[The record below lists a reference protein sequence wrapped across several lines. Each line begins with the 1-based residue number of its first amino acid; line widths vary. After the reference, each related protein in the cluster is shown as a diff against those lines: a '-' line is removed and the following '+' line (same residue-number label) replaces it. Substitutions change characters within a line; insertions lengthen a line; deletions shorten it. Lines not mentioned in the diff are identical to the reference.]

1 VDILDA
7 GKVNDMKIPPFRL
20 ERFFARYELKA
31 PYLLSSSDCESL
43 SIQELLDLEPGSAER
58 FRGHWL
64 GYTESQGSPELRRQI
79 TCLYDQIAPD
89 DVLVHAGAEEAI
101 FVFAN
106 ATLEPGDHVIV
117 HTPCYQSLAE
127 IARSIGC
134 DVTAWQTRPQD
145 GWELDTDFLKQAV
158 RPGTRAI
165 VVNCPHN
172 PTGYLMNH
180 TKLSQILDI
189 AREHGILVFSDEVY
203 RGLEHDPAERLPA
216 TCDLYENAVSLGV
229 MSKTYGLAGLRIGW
243 IATRNREVYA
253 KMAGFKDYTSIC
265 NSAPGEFLAA
275 VALRHRDRIVRRNLD
290 IIRRNLD
297 VLDGFFAR
305 HRGLFD
311 WQRPRAGSV
320 AFPGIA
326 TAAEAF
332 CIDLVERQGVLL
344 LPSTCFDA
352 GNRHFRIGFGRK
364 NLPDAVEKLH
374 EYIQQYV
381 VQKGSS

>member
-1 VDILDA
+1 
-7 GKVNDMKIPPFRL
+7 MKIPPFKL
-20 ERFFARYELKA
+20 ERFFARYEFKA

-43 SIQELLDLEPGSAER
+43 SIQELLDLEPGSADR

-64 GYTESQGSPELRRQI
+64 GYTESPGSPELRQEIARLYEHI
-79 TCLYDQIAPD
+79 TPD

-106 ATLEPGDHVIV
+106 AALEPGDHVIV

-134 DVTAWQTRPQD
+134 TVTAWQTRPQD
-145 GWELDTDFLKQAV
+145 GWELDIEFLRQAV
-158 RPGTRAI
+158 RPNTRAI

-172 PTGYLMNH
+172 PTGYLMDPAR
-180 TKLSQILDI
+180 LSQILDI
-189 AREHGILVFSDEVY
+189 ARERGMLVFSDEVY
-203 RGLEHDPAERLPA
+203 RGLEHDPADRLPA
-216 TCDLYENAVSLGV
+216 ACDLYENAVSLGV

-243 IATRNREVYA
+243 IATRSREVCA

-265 NSAPGEFLAA
+265 NSAPSEFLAA
-275 VALRHRDRIVRRNLD
+275 VALRHRDRIVQRNLD
-290 IIRRNLD
+290 TIRHNLGI
-297 VLDGFFAR
+297 LDGFFAR
-305 HRGLFD
+305 HQDLFE

-332 CIDLVERQGVLL
+332 CGDLVERQGVLL
-344 LPSTCFDA
+344 VPGTCFDA
-352 GNRHFRIGFGRK
+352 GDRHFRIGFGRK
-364 NLPDAVEKLH
+364 NLPDAVAKLD
-374 EYIQQYV
+374 EYIQQCL
-381 VQKGSS
+381 